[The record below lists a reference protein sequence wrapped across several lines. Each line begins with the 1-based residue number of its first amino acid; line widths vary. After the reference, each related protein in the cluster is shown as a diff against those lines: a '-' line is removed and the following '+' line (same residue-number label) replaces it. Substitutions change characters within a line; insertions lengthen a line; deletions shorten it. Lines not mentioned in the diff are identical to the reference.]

1 MAERHRTESAAAASG
16 GAADDFH
23 VMMRQV
29 GVEALWERHG
39 VNAREPVSE
48 APRLWQ
54 WTAVEPLIDRAV
66 QATSMDSAERRV
78 LSFAN
83 PDLDNRR
90 GARVTTNLNC
100 GLQVLMPGESARPH
114 RHSANAL
121 RFVLEGSGA
130 RTIVDGKDCPM
141 HLHDL
146 ILTPGWA
153 WHEHVHEGRD
163 RVVWL
168 DALDVPF
175 HRYLDSNFF
184 EPGPTHDMPALPSDA
199 AYGGGGVVP
208 QPAPGARPLG
218 YSPLFH
224 YPWAD
229 VEAAFAAMA
238 ASGDGSRRVRY
249 TNPATGGAAM
259 GLLDCFAIALPKGK
273 PTAPYRTTAN
283 AFCLVVEGEGA
294 STIGET
300 RIAWGRHDVFTCP
313 HWNWISHMAASD
325 DARLF
330 MVTDHEILRRLDLL
344 REEVKN
350 GAAT

>member
-1 MAERHRTESAAAASG
+1 MAERHGSGAAAAPG
-16 GAADDFH
+16 GAADEFH
-23 VMMRQV
+23 TMMRQV

-39 VNAREPVSE
+39 LNSREPVSE
-48 APRLWQ
+48 APHLWK
-54 WTAVEPLIDRAV
+54 WKAVEPLIDRAV

-90 GARVTTNLNC
+90 GARATTNLNC

-130 RTIVDGKDCPM
+130 KTVVDGKDCPM

-153 WHEHVHEGRD
+153 WHEHAHEGQG

-175 HRYLDSNFF
+175 HRYLDSHFF
-184 EPGPTHDMPALPSDA
+184 EPGPTHDVPALPTDT
-199 AYGGGGVVP
+199 AYGGGGLVP
-208 QPAPGARPLG
+208 QPARGTAGLG
-218 YSPLFH
+218 YSPLFR

-229 VEAAFAAMA
+229 VEAAFASMPAE
-238 ASGDGSRRVRY
+238 SDGSRKVRY
-249 TNPATGGAAM
+249 TNPATGGAVM
-259 GLLDCFAIALPKGK
+259 GLLDCFALALAKGRA
-273 PTAPYRTTAN
+273 TVPYRTTAN
-283 AFCLVVEGEGA
+283 AFCLVVDGEGT
-294 STIGET
+294 STIGDAK
-300 RIAWGRHDVFTCP
+300 IAWSRHDVFTCP
-313 HWNWISHMAASD
+313 HWNWISHQAASD
-325 DARLF
+325 GARLF

-350 GAAT
+350 

>member
-1 MAERHRTESAAAASG
+1 MADRHAPE
-16 GAADDFH
+16 AADEFH
-23 VMMRQV
+23 AMMRQV

-39 VNAREPVSE
+39 LNSREPVSE
-48 APRLWQ
+48 APHHWK

-146 ILTPGWA
+146 ILTPGWS
-153 WHEHVHEGRD
+153 WHEHTHEGEG

-175 HRYLDSNFF
+175 HRSLDSHFF
-184 EPGPTHDMPALPSDA
+184 EPGPTHDVPALPADS

-208 QPAPGARPLG
+208 QSPPGAAAPG
-218 YSPLFH
+218 YSPLFR

-229 VEAAFAAMA
+229 VEAAFAAMPA
-238 ASGDGSRRVRY
+238 ADDGARKVRY

-259 GLLDCFAIALPKGK
+259 GLLDCFAIALPKGRA
-273 PTAPYRTTAN
+273 TMPYRTTAN
-283 AFCLVVEGEGA
+283 AFCLVVEGEGV
-294 STIGET
+294 STVGEAK
-300 RIAWGRHDVFTCP
+300 IAWSRHDVFTLP
-313 HWNWISHMAASD
+313 HWNWISHKAASD

-330 MVTDHEILRRLDLL
+330 MVTDREILRRLDLL
-344 REEVKN
+344 REEVRS
-350 GAAT
+350 